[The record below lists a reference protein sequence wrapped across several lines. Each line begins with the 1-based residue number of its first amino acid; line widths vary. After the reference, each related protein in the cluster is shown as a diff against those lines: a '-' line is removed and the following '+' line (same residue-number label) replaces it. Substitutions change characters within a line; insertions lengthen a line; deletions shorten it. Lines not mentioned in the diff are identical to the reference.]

1 MGNWFP
7 VKVVRC
13 TPTVDSTPTVD
24 IVWMESEK
32 KAKKKEWISE
42 DYDKSL
48 LIKWESRTNLGEP
61 DTYTPPP
68 HTHTPIHSSL
78 AADR

>member
-1 MGNWFP
+1 LGSWFP

-32 KAKKKEWISE
+32 KGRKKEWISVN
-42 DYDKSL
+42 YDTSL
-48 LIKWESRTNLGEP
+48 LIKWESRTELGEP
-61 DTYTPPP
+61 DTP
-68 HTHTPIHSSL
+68 TPIHSSL
-78 AADR
+78 SADR